1 MAGSRPFGVTLVG
14 IIILIWG
21 ALALVFGILALF
33 NRGTSGT
40 AGLWAAIITIAVGV
54 IYLAVA
60 KGLFNGSRISRLVV
74 AFATVLSLA
83 AGVWTLIAIS
93 GSRVAGGVQAL
104 VALIVLG
111 MLYSRRASEFF
122 R

>member
-21 ALALVFGILALF
+21 ALALVFGVIALF
-33 NRGTSGT
+33 QRGTNDT
-40 AGLWAAIITIAVGV
+40 VGLWAAIITIVVGI

-60 KGLFNGSRISRLVV
+60 KGLFNGSRISRLLV
-74 AFATVLSLA
+74 AFATVLSLV

-93 GSRVAGGVQAL
+93 GSRLTGAVQAL
-104 VALIVLG
+104 VAIIVLG